1 MANHIE
7 LTHEELQR
15 RIEILKKQDFYKGKS
30 YFPELKSKSIEE
42 RFEDCVE
49 QIKEY
54 GWPDFNYMVYGMDVK
69 TSDESHKY
77 VNGMEFVYRRNYL
90 NFERNNFNSCCLL
103 RNKLYFGIFAKSI
116 GIKTPKDLA
125 LIENGKILNI
135 SEKFKEISNMEFLA
149 LSDDMFCKSLDG
161 ENGVGVFHLQVQGG
175 QFLVNGAS
183 SDIDSFIESLGD
195 ASYIVQEKIYQ
206 HEEVNRLY
214 PTSINTIRVCTV
226 RNLQSDKIGAWPS
239 IFRVGAGGSHIDNGS
254 QGGIMLDVNLET
266 GMLNKYG
273 YRFAKFGGGTR
284 FTHHPDT
291 NIEFATYQVPFIK
304 EAIEQCIYFHSM
316 LKDIHSIGW
325 DVVITPEGPAFI
337 EGNDDWEIVDS
348 QLDHGVRDLFER
360 DFF

>member
-175 QFLVNGAS
+175 QFLVNGNVGKPCN
-183 SDIDSFIESLGD
+183 IGFGRGI
-195 ASYIVQEKIYQ
+195 YIV
-206 HEEVNRLY
+206 
-214 PTSINTIRVCTV
+214 
-226 RNLQSDKIGAWPS
+226 
-239 IFRVGAGGSHIDNGS
+239 HI
-254 QGGIMLDVNLET
+254 
-266 GMLNKYG
+266 
-273 YRFAKFGGGTR
+273 A
-284 FTHHPDT
+284 
-291 NIEFATYQVPFIK
+291 
-304 EAIEQCIYFHSM
+304 
-316 LKDIHSIGW
+316 
-325 DVVITPEGPAFI
+325 VITLIGNRHKEGCAGSVTSYVSCLLYKI
-337 EGNDDWEIVDS
+337 
-348 QLDHGVRDLFER
+348 QTQR
-360 DFF
+360 